1 MQRDTICILPQKTLT
16 LMKLAKILSLAVCVH
31 ACGILN
37 AWAFDEEAINKN
49 LWLNT
54 GGSLGALPGQKSKNP
69 DATPK
74 RYQYD
79 SSIWDEFEYEYE
91 DSNISQFP
99 FYMETEITS
108 VSPTEDMLYDT
119 SVDMIG
125 FNLKFGI
132 ERSLSDNFSYDLY
145 WLSGY
150 SYGEGEYSGSS
161 GWRDYWSEYGVWF
174 VETSLGINIH
184 WHIGNHFSVYAGA
197 RIGGSMLYVEDANYD
212 SEAGF
217 GFAYGVG
224 AGIQWKFNEH
234 HAMTLGY
241 AFVGSTAESEI
252 NTYGGENVTVEKQK
266 FNMFSLGYKYT
277 F

>member
-1 MQRDTICILPQKTLT
+1 MNIR
-16 LMKLAKILSLAVCVH
+16 KILLLSVGACVIGIPNALA
-31 ACGILN
+31 ISS
-37 AWAFDEEAINKN
+37 EEAINKT

-54 GGSLGALPGQKSKNP
+54 GGHRGSLPNKQTKNAEP
-69 DATPK
+69 L

-79 SSIWDEFEYEYE
+79 DWDNVEYEYE

-161 GWRDYWSEYGVWF
+161 GWRGYWSEYGVWF
-174 VETSLGINIH
+174 VETSLGANIH
-184 WHIGNHFSVYAGA
+184 WHISNNFSIYAGA
-197 RIGGSMLYVEDANYD
+197 RIGGSMLYIEDANYD